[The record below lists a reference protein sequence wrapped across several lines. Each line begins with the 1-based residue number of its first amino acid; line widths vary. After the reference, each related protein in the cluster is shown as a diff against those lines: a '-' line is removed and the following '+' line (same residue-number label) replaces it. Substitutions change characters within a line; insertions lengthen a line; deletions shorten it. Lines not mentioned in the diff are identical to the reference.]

1 MSANVDLDA
10 KRLVPLKAWGRCRG
24 CWSSSSSYPRSK
36 MVWQWRRLRSSS
48 ASFSESLGRQR
59 WAWSLWWGG
68 GALEEL
74 AWPVPVK
81 SAQAFHVDL
90 ATGDLG
96 FVEWLL
102 ECAT

>member
-1 MSANVDLDA
+1 MAVAAAQILIGE
-10 KRLVPLKAWGRCRG
+10 L
-24 CWSSSSSYPRSK
+24 
-36 MVWQWRRLRSSS
+36 LRVTGE
-48 ASFSESLGRQR
+48 AEVGLEFVV
-59 WAWSLWWGG
+59 